1 MKISGRTSFIVLI
14 LLAMVSPLTAGDRG
28 AALTA
33 ASIAHNAQKLR
44 APFMPN
50 EGQVDERVAFH
61 ANTFG
66 GSVFVTREGRIVYS
80 LPDSR
85 NADSGNTQ
93 HGLRNEPAIKGIAI
107 QEELVGGMIGAIQGE
122 ERAITNVTYFKG
134 KDPSSWKGNVPTY
147 GVVNLGEV
155 YRGIEFKLKA
165 YGNNVEKLFSVKP
178 AGDPDAIKI
187 QLSGIRDLWINRQ
200 GQLEAKTDLGNVT
213 FTKPVAYQEI
223 GGTRTEVAVE
233 YEVAEVKANCPSG
246 RSNGIPDVQGR
257 QFEYGFKVASYD
269 KTKDLIIDPLLAST
283 YLGGLNSDYG
293 YAITLDSNGNVY
305 ATGYIESSDFPITP
319 GAYDISYKGRD
330 IFVSKLSGDLTKL
343 LASTYLGGKYDDYAR
358 SIAVDSKRN
367 VVYIVGQ
374 TSSSDFPTTE
384 EAYDTTKDG
393 YSDAFVTKLS
403 GDLTTLLASTFLG
416 GTSDDNACSIAID
429 QTGVNLYVSGSTA
442 SPDFPATSGAYDTT
456 CNNGDVFVA
465 KFSWNLKQITAA
477 TVLGGKS
484 HDYGNAIVIGP
495 DKNIYVAGD
504 TWSFDFPA
512 NVNSY
517 DNSFNGGFGDCFVSK
532 FNGDLTHLLAATFL
546 GGATDDSAHA
556 MVLDSRGNVY
566 LTGQTESPDFPIT
579 DGAYEVHFRNGDAF
593 VSKLSGD
600 LSALLASTYLGGADD
615 DVGNSIALSS
625 GGYVYVAGHTG
636 SSEFPTT
643 PGAFCVTKK
652 VLFDGFISKLS
663 GDLSRLYASTVLGG
677 SYRDVIRAV
686 TLDSGGNVY
695 VIGETMSPDF
705 PVMPDAYDAT
715 YNGDMRVSYAY
726 DAFISKL
733 DGNLSSAL
741 AISSKSES
749 KTNHQ

>member
-14 LLAMVSPLTAGDRG
+14 LLAMVSPLTAGDPG
-28 AALTA
+28 AELTA
-33 ASIAHNAQKLR
+33 TSIAHNAQKLR

-85 NADSGNTQ
+85 NAESGSTQ

-107 QEELVGGMIGAIQGE
+107 QEELVGGKIGAIQGE
-122 ERAITNVTYFKG
+122 DRAITNVTYFKG
-134 KDPSSWKGNVPTY
+134 KDPSSWQGNVPTY
-147 GVVNLGEV
+147 GIVNLGEV

-187 QLSGIRDLWINRQ
+187 QVSGIRDLWINRQ

-233 YEVAEVKANCPSG
+233 YDEVAEVKTNRPSG
-246 RSNGIPDVQGR
+246 RSNVMPDVPDR

-293 YAITLDSNGNVY
+293 YTIALDSSGNVY
-305 ATGYIESSDFPITP
+305 VAGYTESSDFPNTP

-330 IFVSKLSGDLTKL
+330 IFVSKLNGDLTKL
-343 LASTYLGGKYDDYAR
+343 LAATYLGGKYDDYAR

-429 QTGVNLYVSGSTA
+429 QTGVNLYVAGSTA

-456 CNNGDVFVA
+456 CNNGDVFIA

-477 TVLGGKS
+477 TVLGGES

-512 NVNSY
+512 SASAY
-517 DNSFNGGFGDCFVSK
+517 DDTFNGGFGDCFVSK

-593 VSKLSGD
+593 VSKLSEN
-600 LSALLASTYLGGADD
+600 LSELLASTYLGGADD

-643 PGAFCVTKK
+643 PGAYCVTKK

-663 GDLSRLYASTVLGG
+663 GDLARLYASTVLGG
-677 SYRDVIRAV
+677 SYRDVIRAI

-695 VIGETMSPDF
+695 VVGETMSPDF
-705 PVMPDAYDAT
+705 PVMPDAYDAA

-741 AISSKSES
+741 AISSK
-749 KTNHQ
+749 K